1 MSAGRFIRSRY
12 IASYNTDRI
21 HPIRVQPETLDL
33 APVDTPATAN
43 SPPSQSINEP
53 ISAVVSLGQRALGL
67 RPRLVT
73 IELVDVTPPPGYDI
87 RSRVTLPVL
96 NLQLPPLL
104 IPGTL
109 MNYLD
114 AEWEVVSFTPE
125 GTR

>member
-1 MSAGRFIRSRY
+1 MSAGRFLRSRY

-21 HPIRVQPETLDL
+21 HPIRVQPDTLDL
-33 APVDTPATAN
+33 ALESDPTIAN
-43 SPPSQSINEP
+43 SPPMQDINEP
-53 ISAVVSLGQRALGL
+53 ISAVVSLGTRALGL

-73 IELVDVTPPPGYDI
+73 IELTDPTPPSGYDI

-96 NLQLPPLL
+96 NLTLPPLL

-109 MNYLD
+109 VTYLGS
-114 AEWEVVSFTPE
+114 EWEVVSFSPE